1 MLIAIQSARD
11 DTITVD
17 AQRCRVE
24 NVEKGRKSYESQPPV
39 VKSLR
44 SLKLEVG
51 GTKWFAEQ
59 ESSEVEK
66 VEWRGWRR
74 QRGAKRHANKNC
86 MTRV

>member
-1 MLIAIQSARD
+1 LLIAIQSARD

-51 GTKWFAEQ
+51 VLTLGRNGLPSKNRVRLRKSSGGAGEGSGAPNVTPTKIA
-59 ESSEVEK
+59 
-66 VEWRGWRR
+66 
-74 QRGAKRHANKNC
+74 
-86 MTRV
+86 